1 MKCMDKLRRQ
11 QVIDERMYDQKLI
24 DDTVKTLAWDEL
36 QKNIV
41 MDGDMKMDIR
51 TGEIFVPEVDNTH

>member
-1 MKCMDKLRRQ
+1 MKCMDKLLKQ

-41 MDGDMKMDIR
+41 MDGDMMMDIR

>member
-41 MDGDMKMDIR
+41 MDGDMMMDIR

>member
-1 MKCMDKLRRQ
+1 MKCMDKLRKQ
-11 QVIDERMYDQKLI
+11 QVIGEKMYDQKLI

-41 MDGDMKMDIR
+41 MDGDMMMDIR

>member
-1 MKCMDKLRRQ
+1 MKCMDKLRKQ

-41 MDGDMKMDIR
+41 MDGDMMMDIR

>member
-1 MKCMDKLRRQ
+1 MKCMDKLRKQ
-11 QVIDERMYDQKLI
+11 QVIDEKMYDQKLI

-41 MDGDMKMDIR
+41 MDGDMMMDIR
-51 TGEIFVPEVDNTH
+51 AGEIFVPEVDNTH

>member
-1 MKCMDKLRRQ
+1 MKCMDKLRKQ
-11 QVIDERMYDQKLI
+11 QVIDEKMYDQKLI
-24 DDTVKTLAWDEL
+24 DDTVKTLARDEL

-41 MDGDMKMDIR
+41 MDGDMMMDIR